1 MFGIGWSELL
11 VILAIALLVIGPKDL
26 PRVLYT
32 AGKFIRKIKSFTGDI
47 QSSLDHIM
55 REEELADITRQANQ
69 AGGDNLQFEL
79 DKQVEMEAARKRVA
93 AEAAG
98 ITMSPLPEDQPR
110 ITPDETLPEDIA
122 KDEKKD
128 ANS

>member
-11 VILAIALLVIGPKDL
+11 VILALALLVIGPKDL

-32 AGKFIRKIKSFTGDI
+32 AGKFIRKIKTFTGDI

-55 REEELADITRQANQ
+55 REEELADITREANK

-79 DKQVEMEAARKRVA
+79 DKEVEREAARKRA
-93 AEAAG
+93 AADMAG
-98 ITMSPLPEDQPR
+98 NTMTPLPEDTPR
-110 ITPDETLPEDIA
+110 ISPEDTLPEDIS

-128 ANS
+128 ASS

>member
-1 MFGIGWSELL
+1 LFGIGWSELL

-26 PRVLYT
+26 PRVLYV
-32 AGKFIRKIKSFTGDI
+32 AGKFIRKIKNFTGDI

-110 ITPDETLPEDIA
+110 IASEDALPEDIS

-128 ANS
+128 ASS

>member
-11 VILAIALLVIGPKDL
+11 VILALALLVIGPKDL

-32 AGKFIRKIKSFTGDI
+32 AGKFIRKIKAFTGEI
-47 QSSLDHIM
+47 QSSLDHVM
-55 REEELADITRQANQ
+55 REEELADITREANK

-79 DKQVEMEAARKRVA
+79 DKEVERAA
-93 AEAAG
+93 AEKRAAAEM
-98 ITMSPLPEDQPR
+98 TALPRGEG
-110 ITPDETLPEDIA
+110 

-128 ANS
+128 ASS